1 MCRAA
6 CSRWCRRW
14 CCLASHGGWL
24 TKASVRLD
32 LGGAFQGVRHQ
43 ARLAIGRSHSVGNDG
58 HFAKPGL
65 GVAANAEEPCWPRAL
80 TCVSIGLVHIGQH
93 SSPLV
98 FASLAFSQELFAAG
112 LDCIPHGKYPS
123 AYKTLLSGG
132 RLQQRRRAVVLA
144 DIEDDV
150 ASAFG
155 AVDAANAALEVS
167 VADGPM
173 PPESHHGGGAPYR

>member
-1 MCRAA
+1 MAILQNQGWEWRQMPKNRA
-6 CSRWCRRW
+6 
-14 CCLASHGGWL
+14 
-24 TKASVRLD
+24 
-32 LGGAFQGVRHQ
+32 
-43 ARLAIGRSHSVGNDG
+43 
-58 HFAKPGL
+58 
-65 GVAANAEEPCWPRAL
+65 
-80 TCVSIGLVHIGQH
+80 GLVR
-93 SSPLV
+93 SPASPLIWYTSGNT
-98 FASLAFSQELFAAG
+98 AHRWYLQALLSSQELFAAG
-112 LDCIPHGKYPS
+112 LGCIPHGKYPS
-123 AYKTLLSGG
+123 AYKTRLSGG